1 MGGDIRLWNLKTPLM
16 HVAFAVET
24 PGAMSGDTAL
34 LGLVPHIY
42 GRFHRSEH
50 ELGQHAI
57 HRLVKT
63 HSNID
68 YGTPTN
74 TPFHHKTVETMSP
87 FHLTYE
93 DTGLLGS
100 YLVGRQMMSNPG
112 LAKTMTDSLEAQMND
127 FARLG
132 AKTVD
137 EHELAQAKV
146 SFKAQLMFNM
156 DGAHNSAKD
165 LARQTFL
172 FGRRVPLEE
181 WFERIDDISAGNVH
195 ETLGHYVIHR
205 RPVLSFYGYFSGTP
219 NYDMLKDN
227 LCKYAL

>member
-1 MGGDIRLWNLKTPLM
+1 MG
-16 HVAFAVET
+16 
-24 PGAMSGDTAL
+24 
-34 LGLVPHIY
+34 
-42 GRFHRSEH
+42 
-50 ELGQHAI
+50 
-57 HRLVKT
+57 
-63 HSNID
+63 
-68 YGTPTN
+68 
-74 TPFHHKTVETMSP
+74 
-87 FHLTYE
+87 
-93 DTGLLGS
+93 
-100 YLVGRQMMSNPG
+100 
-112 LAKTMTDSLEAQMND
+112 
-127 FARLG
+127 ARLG

-205 RPVLSFYGYFSGTP
+205 RPVLSFYGTSRARRTTTCSRTTCASTR
-219 NYDMLKDN
+219 
-227 LCKYAL
+227 CK